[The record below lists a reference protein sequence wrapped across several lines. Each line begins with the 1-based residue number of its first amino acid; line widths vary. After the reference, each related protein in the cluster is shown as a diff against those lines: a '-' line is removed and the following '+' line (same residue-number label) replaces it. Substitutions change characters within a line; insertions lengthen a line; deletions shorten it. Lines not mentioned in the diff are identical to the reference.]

1 MNLLYR
7 NVIIFGGSG
16 YIGRNIIRNFLNNK
30 NIKNIFVLDI
40 CKLDLSLKKNKKVN
54 YIYCDVR
61 KPIKIKSNI
70 KFDTLINLS
79 AIHREPGHKKK
90 EYFDTNIN
98 GTKNIINF
106 AEKKN
111 IKNIIFTSSI
121 AVYGNQLFKKNEKSK
136 LYPDTPY
143 GISKLISEKLFE
155 NWQVKSKDRV
165 LTISRPGVVF
175 GKDEK
180 GNMDRL
186 KKLTDNII
194 FIFPGNKEIYKASIY
209 IKELINQLFWVNKK
223 QLKKIFSSYELFNST
238 TYPVLK
244 FHEIAEL
251 IFKIKK
257 IKPIKIYIP
266 YSIILF
272 MSFFV
277 NFIFKIF
284 FKSDLFNLVRIK
296 KLKINNFVEPNKLK
310 KMNYKYLFSHK
321 SAFVDWLN
329 N

>member
-1 MNLLYR
+1 VKLFYR
-7 NVIIFGGSG
+7 NIIIFGGSG
-16 YIGRNIIRNFLNNK
+16 YIGRNIIRNILNNE

-40 CKLDLSLKKNKKVN
+40 CKLDSSLKLNKKVK
-54 YIYCDVR
+54 YIFCDVR

-70 KFDTLINLS
+70 KFDTIINLS
-79 AIHREPGHKKK
+79 AIHREPGHKKI

-106 AEKKN
+106 AEEKKIN
-111 IKNIIFTSSI
+111 NIIFTSSI
-121 AVYGNQLFKKNEKSK
+121 AVYGNQSFKKNEKTK

-155 NWQVKSKDRV
+155 NWQIKRQNRI

-175 GKDEK
+175 GKDEN
-180 GNMDRL
+180 GNMDKL
-186 KKLTDNII
+186 KKLTDNFF
-194 FIFPGNKEIYKASIY
+194 FIYPGNNEVYKASIY

-223 QLKKIFSSYELFNST
+223 QINKIFSRFELFNST

-244 FHEIAEL
+244 FHEIVEL
-251 IFKIKK
+251 IFKIKN

-266 YSIILF
+266 FKIIF
-272 MSFFV
+272 FISFFV
-277 NFIFKIF
+277 NLFFKIF
-284 FKSDLFNLVRIK
+284 FKNDMFNLIRIK
-296 KLKINNFVEPNKLK
+296 KLKINNYVEPIKLK

-321 SAFVDWLN
+321 SAFKDWLN

>member
-277 NFIFKIF
+277 NFIFKLF

>member
-1 MNLLYR
+1 MKSFYQNI
-7 NVIIFGGSG
+7 IIFGGSG
-16 YIGRNIIRNFLNNK
+16 YIGRNIIRNILINQ

-40 CKLDLSLKKNKKVN
+40 SKLDLSIKKNKKVN
-54 YIYCDVR
+54 YIFCDVR
-61 KPIKIKSNI
+61 KKIKIKSNI
-70 KFDTLINLS
+70 KFDTIINLS

-106 AEKKN
+106 AEEKN

-155 NWQVKSKDRV
+155 NWQVKSKDRI

-186 KKLTDNII
+186 KKLTNNFF

-238 TYPVLK
+238 TDPVLK
-244 FHEIAEL
+244 FHEIVEL

-257 IKPIKIYIP
+257 TKPINIYIP

-272 MSFFV
+272 ISIFM

-296 KLKINNFVEPNKLK
+296 KLKINNFVEPIKLK

-321 SAFVDWLN
+321 SAFDDWLN
-329 N
+329 D

>member
-1 MNLLYR
+1 MKSFYQNI
-7 NVIIFGGSG
+7 IIFGGSG
-16 YIGRNIIRNFLNNK
+16 YIGRNIIINFLNNQ

-40 CKLDLSLKKNKKVN
+40 CKLDLSIKKNKKVN
-54 YIYCDVR
+54 YIFCDVR
-61 KPIKIKSNI
+61 KKIKIKSNI
-70 KFDTLINLS
+70 KFDTIINLS
-79 AIHREPGHKKK
+79 AIHREPGHKKI

-98 GTKNIINF
+98 GTKNIIKF
-106 AEKKN
+106 AEEKKIN
-111 IKNIIFTSSI
+111 NIIFTSSI
-121 AVYGNQLFKKNEKSK
+121 AVYGNQLLKKNENSK

-155 NWQVKSKDRV
+155 NWQIKSKDRT

-186 KKLTDNII
+186 KKLTNNFF

-223 QLKKIFSSYELFNST
+223 QLKKIFSGFELFNST

-244 FHEIAEL
+244 FHEIVEL
-251 IFKIKK
+251 IFKIKNT
-257 IKPIKIYIP
+257 KPIKIYIP
-266 YSIILF
+266 YNIILF
-272 MSFFV
+272 MSLFM
-277 NFIFKIF
+277 NLIFKIF

-296 KLKINNFVEPNKLK
+296 KLKINNFVEPIQLK

-321 SAFVDWLN
+321 SAFDDWLN

>member
-16 YIGRNIIRNFLNNK
+16 YIGRNIIRNILHNH

-61 KPIKIKSNI
+61 KPIKIKSNV
-70 KFDTLINLS
+70 KFDTIINLS
-79 AIHREPGHKKK
+79 AIHREPGHKKI

-111 IKNIIFTSSI
+111 IKNIIFTRSI
-121 AVYGNQLFKKNEKSK
+121 AVYGNQLFEKNETSK

-155 NWQVKSKDRV
+155 KWQVKSKDRI

-180 GNMDRL
+180 GNMERL
-186 KKLTDNII
+186 KKLTNNII

-223 QLKKIFSSYELFNST
+223 QMKKIFSGYELFNST

-244 FHEIAEL
+244 FYEIVEL

-257 IKPIKIYIP
+257 TKPIKIYIP
-266 YSIILF
+266 YNIILF
-272 MSFFV
+272 TSLFM

-296 KLKINNFVEPNKLK
+296 KLKINNFVKPIKLR
-310 KMNYKYLFSHK
+310 KMKYKYLFSHK
-321 SAFVDWLN
+321 SAFYDWLN

>member
-16 YIGRNIIRNFLNNK
+16 YIGRNIIRNILHNH

-40 CKLDLSLKKNKKVN
+40 RKLDLSLKKNNKVN
-54 YIYCDVR
+54 YIFCDVR
-61 KPIKIKSNI
+61 KPIKIKSNV
-70 KFDTLINLS
+70 KFDTIINLS
-79 AIHREPGHKKK
+79 AIHREPGHKKI

-121 AVYGNQLFKKNEKSK
+121 AVYGNQLFKKNEQSK

-155 NWQVKSKDRV
+155 NWQVKSKDRI

-175 GKDEK
+175 GKDEM
-180 GNMDRL
+180 GNMERL
-186 KKLTDNII
+186 KKLTNNII

-209 IKELINQLFWVNKK
+209 IKELINQLFWVNRK
-223 QLKKIFSSYELFNST
+223 QLKKNFSSYELFNST

-244 FHEIAEL
+244 FHEIVEL

-257 IKPIKIYIP
+257 TKPIKIYIP
-266 YSIILF
+266 YNIILF
-272 MSFFV
+272 MSLFL
-277 NFIFKIF
+277 NLIFKIF
-284 FKSDLFNLVRIK
+284 FKSDLFNLARIK
-296 KLKINNFVEPNKLK
+296 KLKINNFVEPIKLK

-321 SAFVDWLN
+321 SAFEDWLN

>member
-1 MNLLYR
+1 MKSFYR
-7 NVIIFGGSG
+7 NIIIFGGSG
-16 YIGRNIIRNFLNNK
+16 YIGRNIIINILNNQ

-40 CKLDLSLKKNKKVN
+40 QKLDLSIKKNKKVN
-54 YIYCDVR
+54 YIFCDVR
-61 KPIKIKSNI
+61 KKIKIKSNI
-70 KFDTLINLS
+70 KFDTIINLS
-79 AIHREPGHKKK
+79 AIHREPGHKKI

-98 GTKNIINF
+98 GTKNIIKF
-106 AEKKN
+106 AEEKKIN
-111 IKNIIFTSSI
+111 NIIFTSSI
-121 AVYGNQLFKKNEKSK
+121 AVYGKQLFKKNEKSK

-155 NWQVKSKDRV
+155 NWQIKSKDRT

-186 KKLTDNII
+186 KKLTNNFF

-257 IKPIKIYIP
+257 KKPIKIYIP
-266 YSIILF
+266 YNII
-272 MSFFV
+272 FFISLLM
-277 NFIFKIF
+277 NLIFKIF

-321 SAFVDWLN
+321 SAFDDWLN

>member
-1 MNLLYR
+1 MKSFYR
-7 NVIIFGGSG
+7 NIIIFGGSG
-16 YIGRNIIRNFLNNK
+16 YIGRNIIINILNNQ

-40 CKLDLSLKKNKKVN
+40 RKLDLSIKKNKKVN
-54 YIYCDVR
+54 YIFCDVR
-61 KPIKIKSNI
+61 KKIKIKSNI
-70 KFDTLINLS
+70 KFDTIINLS
-79 AIHREPGHKKK
+79 AIHREPGHKKI

-98 GTKNIINF
+98 GTENIIKF
-106 AEKKN
+106 AEEKKIN
-111 IKNIIFTSSI
+111 NIIFTSSI
-121 AVYGNQLFKKNEKSK
+121 AVYGKQSFKKNEKSK

-155 NWQVKSKDRV
+155 NWQIKSKDRT

-186 KKLTDNII
+186 KKLTNNFF
-194 FIFPGNKEIYKASIY
+194 FIFPGNKEVYKASIY

-244 FHEIAEL
+244 FHKIVEL

-257 IKPIKIYIP
+257 TKPIKIYIP

-272 MSFFV
+272 ISIFM

-284 FKSDLFNLVRIK
+284 FKSDFFNLVRIK
-296 KLKINNFVEPNKLK
+296 KLKINNFVEPIKLK

-321 SAFVDWLN
+321 SAFDDWLN

>member
-1 MNLLYR
+1 MKSFYQNI
-7 NVIIFGGSG
+7 VIFGGSG
-16 YIGRNIIRNFLNNK
+16 YIGKNIIINFLNNQ

-40 CKLDLSLKKNKKVN
+40 CKLDLSIKKNKKVN
-54 YIYCDVR
+54 YIFCDVR
-61 KPIKIKSNI
+61 KKIKIKSNI
-70 KFDTLINLS
+70 KFDTIINLS
-79 AIHREPGHKKK
+79 AIHREPGHKKI

-98 GTKNIINF
+98 GTKNIIKF
-106 AEKKN
+106 AEEKKIN
-111 IKNIIFTSSI
+111 NIIFTSSI
-121 AVYGNQLFKKNEKSK
+121 AVYGNQLLKKNENSK

-155 NWQVKSKDRV
+155 NWQIKSKDRT

-186 KKLTDNII
+186 KKLTNNFF

-223 QLKKIFSSYELFNST
+223 QLKKIFSGFELFNST

-244 FHEIAEL
+244 FHEIVEL
-251 IFKIKK
+251 IFKIKNT
-257 IKPIKIYIP
+257 KPIKIYIP
-266 YSIILF
+266 YNIILF
-272 MSFFV
+272 MSLFM
-277 NFIFKIF
+277 NLIFKIF

-296 KLKINNFVEPNKLK
+296 KLKINNFVEPIQLK

-321 SAFVDWLN
+321 SAFDDWLN

>member
-16 YIGRNIIRNFLNNK
+16 YIGRNIIRNFLINK

-54 YIYCDVR
+54 YIFCDVR

-98 GTKNIINF
+98 KKKNIINF

-165 LTISRPGVVF
+165 LTISRPGVVL
-175 GKDEK
+175 EK
-180 GNMDRL
+180 
-186 KKLTDNII
+186 
-194 FIFPGNKEIYKASIY
+194 
-209 IKELINQLFWVNKK
+209 
-223 QLKKIFSSYELFNST
+223 
-238 TYPVLK
+238 
-244 FHEIAEL
+244 
-251 IFKIKK
+251 
-257 IKPIKIYIP
+257 
-266 YSIILF
+266 
-272 MSFFV
+272 
-277 NFIFKIF
+277 
-284 FKSDLFNLVRIK
+284 
-296 KLKINNFVEPNKLK
+296 
-310 KMNYKYLFSHK
+310 
-321 SAFVDWLN
+321 
-329 N
+329 

>member
-310 KMNYKYLFSHK
+310 KMNF
-321 SAFVDWLN
+321 
-329 N
+329 